1 MSRKHGAA
9 CTTYCTAAAPRRAQT
24 SRRRCHNAIRGPL
37 RHGRVP
43 AGLLDDGRAPRCL
56 PPMTFFLWPPA
67 NQLEPAH
74 QPDRLDGSL
83 LIGIYSAVIAS
94 ILYAVAADSEASER
108 EERRR
113 RGAPLQLPLHLHEPH
128 KNRL

>member
-1 MSRKHGAA
+1 
-9 CTTYCTAAAPRRAQT
+9 
-24 SRRRCHNAIRGPL
+24 
-37 RHGRVP
+37 
-43 AGLLDDGRAPRCL
+43 
-56 PPMTFFLWPPA
+56 MTFFLWPPA

-83 LIGIYSAVIAS
+83 LIGLSIYSAVIAS
-94 ILYAVAADSEASER
+94 ILYAVAADSEANER

-113 RGAPLQLPLHLHEPH
+113 RGAPPQLPLHEPH

>member
-1 MSRKHGAA
+1 M
-9 CTTYCTAAAPRRAQT
+9 
-24 SRRRCHNAIRGPL
+24 
-37 RHGRVP
+37 
-43 AGLLDDGRAPRCL
+43 
-56 PPMTFFLWPPA
+56 
-67 NQLEPAH
+67 
-74 QPDRLDGSL
+74 

-113 RGAPLQLPLHLHEPH
+113 RGAPLQLPLHEPH

>member
-1 MSRKHGAA
+1 MPFGGL
-9 CTTYCTAAAPRRAQT
+9 C
-24 SRRRCHNAIRGPL
+24 G

-113 RGAPLQLPLHLHEPH
+113 RGAPLQLPLHEPH